1 MKIGIFGAGN
11 IGQALAK
18 LAVTHGH
25 SVKLS
30 NSRGP
35 ETLTEVAAE
44 IGCSV
49 GTSEDAADF
58 GDIVIVTVP
67 FSRVF
72 EIDSSLLEGK
82 IVVDTNNYYPDRDG
96 KITELDDLHTTT
108 SAMVAA
114 HFPGAQVVKAFSAIL
129 AIDLATDLIDT
140 SSTVRRSLPIAG
152 DDDRSKQM
160 VAQLHRQFGFD
171 VVDTGSLSESWR
183 FERAKPAYC
192 IPLDEAG
199 LRDALNKAERD
210 VELPHGSWRR

>member
-1 MKIGIFGAGN
+1 MKIGIIGAGN

-18 LAVTHGH
+18 LAVAHGH
-25 SVKLS
+25 TVKIS

-35 ETLTEVAAE
+35 ETLTEIAEE

-49 GTSEDAADF
+49 GTSADAAAF
-58 GDIVIVTVP
+58 GELVIVTVP
-67 FSRVF
+67 FNRLF
-72 EIDSSLLEGK
+72 EIHPSLLEGK

-96 KITELDDLHTTT
+96 KFAELDDLRTTT

-114 HFPGAQVVKAFSAIL
+114 HFSGAQVVKAFSAIL
-129 AIDLATDLIDT
+129 AVDLATNSIDMSDT
-140 SSTVRRSLPIAG
+140 ARRALPIAG
-152 DDDRSKQM
+152 DDDRSKQI
-160 VAQLHRQFGFD
+160 VAQLHRQLGFD
-171 VVDTGSLSESWR
+171 VVDTGSLAESWR

-199 LRDALNKAERD
+199 LKDALNKAERD